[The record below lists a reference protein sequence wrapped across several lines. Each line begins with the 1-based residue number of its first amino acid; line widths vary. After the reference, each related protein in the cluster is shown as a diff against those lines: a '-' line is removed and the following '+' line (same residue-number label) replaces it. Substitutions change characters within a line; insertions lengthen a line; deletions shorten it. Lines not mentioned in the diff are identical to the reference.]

1 MMSTEFLSQP
11 TLEGPTL
18 TLRPL
23 GEDDLEPLYRAA
35 NDPLIWA
42 QHPSS
47 DRYERPVF
55 EKWFAEALTA
65 KSLVIIDHSTGE
77 MIGSSRFYEWDPDK
91 REVAIGYTFI
101 TREYWGGTVNA
112 ELKTLMLDYA
122 FVNADLVWF
131 HVAAANLRSQKALA
145 KIGAHEHHRQKR
157 EINGALE
164 DYVYFTIT
172 ATDWRDA
179 SD

>member
-1 MMSTEFLSQP
+1 MSQP

-23 GEDDLEPLYRAA
+23 EDDDLEPLFRAA
-35 NDPLIWA
+35 ADPLIWA
-42 QHPSS
+42 QHPSP
-47 DRYERPVF
+47 DRHERPVF
-55 EKWFAEALTA
+55 EAWFAEAVAA
-65 KSLVIIDHSTGE
+65 KSLAIIDHSTGE

-122 FVNADLVWF
+122 FVYADLVWF
-131 HVAAANLRSQKALA
+131 HVGADNVRSQKALL
-145 KIGAHEHHRQKR
+145 KIGAHEHHRQDR
-157 EINGALE
+157 VGSNGVAE
-164 DYVYFTIT
+164 PYVYFTIT
-172 ATDWRDA
+172 AADWREA

>member
-1 MMSTEFLSQP
+1 MSTEFMSQP

-23 GEDDLEPLYRAA
+23 EEDDLEPLYRAA
-35 NDPLIWA
+35 SDPLVWA
-42 QHPSS
+42 QHPSP
-47 DRYERPVF
+47 DRYQRPVF
-55 EKWFAEALTA
+55 EKWFTEALAA

-77 MIGSSRFYEWDPDK
+77 MIGSSRFYEWDPNK

-101 TREYWGGTVNA
+101 AREYWGGTVNA

-122 FVNADLVWF
+122 FINADLVWF
-131 HVAAANLRSQKALA
+131 HVGATNLRSQKALA

-157 EINGALE
+157 VGSNDVPE

-172 ATDWRDA
+172 AADWRDA